1 MEVHSMKK
9 IRDIN
14 ILMSL
19 SVYVCAIGLVVITQ
33 TEGISYGYE
42 IKGFEK
48 TLESIINFSAI
59 IIGFYTAMYGVL
71 LTLKNSDIFQN
82 FKFHNAE
89 KIVKFQL
96 YESLIS
102 SFLILILS
110 IALQI
115 LINYINPFTNFIC
128 AIWLGTLFIFV
139 VSTFRAISL
148 LLKIMFNHSGKEQ
161 EASVLGESKQARY
174 DSFKKKQEDK

>member
-1 MEVHSMKK
+1 MKK

-71 LTLKNSDIFQN
+71 
-82 FKFHNAE
+82 
-89 KIVKFQL
+89 
-96 YESLIS
+96 
-102 SFLILILS
+102 
-110 IALQI
+110 
-115 LINYINPFTNFIC
+115 
-128 AIWLGTLFIFV
+128 
-139 VSTFRAISL
+139 
-148 LLKIMFNHSGKEQ
+148 
-161 EASVLGESKQARY
+161 
-174 DSFKKKQEDK
+174 